1 MLEEEIEMKKTPVCM
16 CLDQD
21 LIQWLKLEAERQ
33 HSSMSQVIRR
43 ALVEMKARLEET
55 K

>member
-1 MLEEEIEMKKTPVCM
+1 MKKTPMCM
-16 CLDQD
+16 CLDEK
-21 LIQWLKLEAERQ
+21 LIQWIREEAERQ

-43 ALVEMKARLEET
+43 ALVEMKERLEET